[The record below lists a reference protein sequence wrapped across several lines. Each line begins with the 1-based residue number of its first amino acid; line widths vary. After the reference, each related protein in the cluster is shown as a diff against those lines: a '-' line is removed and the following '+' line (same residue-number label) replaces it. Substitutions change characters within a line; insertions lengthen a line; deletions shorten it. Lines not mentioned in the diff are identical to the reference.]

1 MTARRGNRSVIGG
14 LVGLLLGAAGATG
27 VAFANPDQL
36 APFVG
41 ESAARSRESDNTA
54 VGGVGGAGRPVP
66 SPAPEVRPTTQAP
79 PPPAP
84 TTTTT
89 TTESTSTTTAAE
101 TTTTTPPE
109 PTTTTT
115 TTTPPADVPQV
126 QQVIALVN
134 EARDL
139 AGCKPVKVDDRV
151 TEAAQ
156 GHSADMAAR
165 DYFSHTTPEGVDF
178 AERMRAAGYP
188 SPGGENIA
196 KGQRSAEQV
205 MNSWMNSDGH
215 RRNILNCGFS
225 TIGVGLDT
233 RGWYWTQNF
242 GW

>member
-1 MTARRGNRSVIGG
+1 MIGG

-27 VAFANPDQL
+27 VAFADPGRL

-41 ESAARSRESDNTA
+41 ESAAQSTGADNIGA
-54 VGGVGGAGRPVP
+54 GGVGLPSAGRE
-66 SPAPEVRPTTQAP
+66 PEVRPTTQAP
-79 PPPAP
+79 PPPATTTSTTTAEPTTTTTTAP

-89 TTESTSTTTAAE
+89 TTEPS
-101 TTTTTPPE
+101 PE
-109 PTTTTT
+109 PTTTTP
-115 TTTPPADVPQV
+115 PPADVPQA
-126 QQVIALVN
+126 QQVVALVN

-139 AGCKPVKVDDRV
+139 AGCKPLKVDDRV
-151 TEAAQ
+151 VEAAR
-156 GHSADMAAR
+156 GHSTDMAER
-165 DYFSHTTPEGVDF
+165 DYFSHTTPEGVGF

-215 RRNILNCGFS
+215 RRNILNCGFT

-233 RGWYWTQNF
+233 RAWTWTQNF